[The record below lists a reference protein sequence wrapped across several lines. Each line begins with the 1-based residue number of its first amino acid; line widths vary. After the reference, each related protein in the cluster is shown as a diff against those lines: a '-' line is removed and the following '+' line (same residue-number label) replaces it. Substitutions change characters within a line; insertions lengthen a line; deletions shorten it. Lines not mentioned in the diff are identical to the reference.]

1 MNRPFRVYT
10 DAHKGGS
17 SSAHQ
22 AFEPIRQVL
31 ECESASCR
39 LSPFSTRVSPL
50 STILAVVRSLL
61 ASFLLLITLEPASL
75 SGSQRIERPQTI
87 LGQGTLKSLAI
98 SPSRRHIA
106 SVGGGGTFL
115 WSLTTGKQL
124 QTFPHGKDFL
134 YDVAFSGDS
143 KRIISVGT
151 PKTTVWNIDTL
162 LPEFTLPGGNG
173 SGVAL
178 SESGNS
184 LILRLPQ
191 DAQVWNTTT
200 GLLLLQLAHPDIR
213 AIDIDQSGK
222 IGVTVG
228 ADKNAVIWDL
238 TTGIP
243 LHTLKHPE
251 PLFFAAL
258 SPDASKLVTG
268 AQAQVWIWDTSTGLQ
283 LEHLENTRSA
293 VLASNNISLAT
304 KGADRNADLWLTDP
318 STKLFDLIGNDNPL
332 ETVWFSP
339 GDAWIV
345 GRGRE
350 NTWLWDPESGD
361 LNLQVAAH
369 TPQFSPDGS
378 VFLARKNS
386 GDFELWETKPTGKIR
401 TISGH
406 TSGRYLA
413 HYSPTGHQIA
423 VVDSA
428 RITLYEPTGLALNT
442 LQGHDSL
449 IHSTNYSPD
458 GTRLLSA
465 SEDGKVILWDT
476 QSGLELQSMNPPSR
490 TGFAR
495 FAPDGLRA
503 ITVGEDGNVA
513 IWNQAFTNIDHR
525 VDEHEDPI
533 RALAINQSLQT
544 IATGDD
550 DGMVIVKDTLSG
562 ELLHSLDVEEP
573 VFSLAFTPRGTRLFI
588 GTRQGPSFVFDLVTR
603 KHSLTIETGPAWS
616 ASISPDGETVLI
628 AGASTWDLT
637 TGEKRHSFELDD
649 RNGANADGV
658 TFSPDGLLI
667 AGTGSLFDASSRV
680 WHAKT
685 GKLLYTFDRHE
696 GAATSIQFSP
706 DGRSLL
712 TAAND
717 GRAMIW
723 KLEPGPNLHVEQLD
737 AQISISWDQGSI
749 ESAPSPSGPWVSLP
763 SQISPLAFP
772 KTTGIQ
778 FFRVVQE

>member
-1 MNRPFRVYT
+1 MNRSFRV
-10 DAHKGGS
+10 DNDGPQECA
-17 SSAHQ
+17 
-22 AFEPIRQVL
+22 PLRQVM

-39 LSPFSTRVSPL
+39 HSPNSTRVSF
-50 STILAVVRSLL
+50 STFSAFLQPLL
-61 ASFLLLITLEPASL
+61 AAFVILITLEPARL
-75 SGSQRIERPQTI
+75 SGNQRIERPQTI

-106 SVGGGGTFL
+106 SVGSGGTFL

-134 YDVAFSGDS
+134 YHVAFSGDS
-143 KRIISVGT
+143 KRIISIGT
-151 PKTTVWNIDTL
+151 PKTTVWDINTL

-173 SGVAL
+173 SSVSL

-184 LILRLPQ
+184 LMLRRPQ
-191 DAQVWNTTT
+191 DAQVWSTTN
-200 GLLLLQLAHPDIR
+200 GLLQLQFAHPDIR
-213 AIDIDQSGK
+213 AIDMDHSGK

-228 ADKNAVIWDL
+228 TDKSAVIWDL
-238 TTGIP
+238 TTGVP

-268 AQAQVWIWDTSTGLQ
+268 AQAQIWIWDTSTGQQ

-318 STKLFDLIGNDNPL
+318 STKLFDLLGNDTPL
-332 ETVWFSP
+332 VTVWFSP
-339 GDAWIV
+339 GDVWVV

-378 VFLARKNS
+378 VFIARQNS

-401 TISGH
+401 SISGH
-406 TSGRYLA
+406 TTGRFLA
-413 HYSPTGHQIA
+413 HYSPTGDQIA

-428 RITLYEPTGLALNT
+428 RITLHKPHGLARNT
-442 LQGHDSL
+442 LHGHDGL
-449 IHSTNYSPD
+449 IHSTDYSPD
-458 GTRLLSA
+458 GSRLLSA

-476 QSGLELQSMNPPSR
+476 QSGQQLQSMSPPSNPA
-490 TGFAR
+490 FAR

-503 ITVGEDGNVA
+503 ITVGKDGNA
-513 IWNQAFTNIDHR
+513 TIWKQDFATIDQR
-525 VDEHEDPI
+525 IDEHERPI
-533 RALAINQSLQT
+533 RALAINASGQT
-544 IATGDD
+544 IATGDE
-550 DGMVIVKDTLSG
+550 DGIVVVKNTLSK
-562 ELLHSLDVEEP
+562 ELLHTFDVGSS
-573 VFSLAFTPRGTRLFI
+573 VSSLAFTPLGTRLFI
-588 GTRQGPSFVFDLVTR
+588 GTRLGPSFVFDVATG
-603 KHSLTIETGPAWS
+603 KHSITIETGPAWS
-616 ASISPDGETVLI
+616 ATISPDGETVLI
-628 AGASTWDLT
+628 AGATLWDLT

-667 AGTGSLFDASSRV
+667 AGTGSLFDTSSRV

-685 GKLLYTFDRHE
+685 GRLLYTFDRHE

-706 DGRSLL
+706 DGKSLL

-723 KLEPGPNLHVEQLD
+723 KLEPGPNLHVEQVD
-737 AQISISWDQGSI
+737 DQIAISWDQGII
-749 ESAPSPSGPWVSLP
+749 ESAPSPTGPWISLP
-763 SQISPLAFP
+763 SQVSPLEFP
-772 KTTGIQ
+772 KSEGVQ